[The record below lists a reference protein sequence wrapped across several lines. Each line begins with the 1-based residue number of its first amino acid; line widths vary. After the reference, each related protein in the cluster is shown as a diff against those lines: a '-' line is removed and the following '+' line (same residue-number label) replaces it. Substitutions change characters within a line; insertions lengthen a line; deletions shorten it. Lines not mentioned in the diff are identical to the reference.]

1 MSSLSGN
8 RFFLF
13 FLLKGLRPDVW
24 KAQDINIGEKNPSNI
39 NFASMEI
46 RFVSS
51 IQLNIFSKVWGL

>member
-1 MSSLSGN
+1 M
-8 RFFLF
+8 
-13 FLLKGLRPDVW
+13 KGLRPGVW

-39 NFASMEI
+39 NFAIMEI